1 MINKLESSRYGVT
14 KTSLG
19 IVFKKLRYFLES
31 FTDMSQI
38 FALPNPFRGLRAA
51 SFSVRKVW
59 TFFKTFPL
67 VERVFSRALLCN

>member
-38 FALPNPFRGLRAA
+38 FALPLRAA
-51 SFSVRKVW
+51 SFSVKKVW
-59 TFFKTFPL
+59 TFFKTFL
-67 VERVFSRALLCN
+67 LKGLRALLCN